1 MTLKD
6 DPLAP
11 PLSYDEMY
19 PAGHHAADRAQ
30 DNGNEP
36 AAPPSDQPI
45 VVVTDVALHEL
56 VDTAYHVLVDA
67 NDPPH
72 VFRRGMVL
80 VRMTRDDEGRPFLR
94 TMDHSALRLRLA
106 EVADWRRRTPDGG
119 TKPTHP
125 PTVAASTLIAIAD
138 RLDRIPNADQIVTAP
153 VFAPNGTMVLEAGY
167 APAARLIYEPAP
179 GFTVPAVSSRP
190 TTAEIAEARDLI
202 VTELMGDFPFVGD
215 AERAHAVAL
224 MLQPFVR
231 PMIAG
236 ATPCYLLEAPTPGSG
251 KGLLADVASMPA
263 LGSSLPA
270 MAEGRDDDEWRKR
283 LTSALLQGR
292 PTIRIDNITRPL
304 DSGALAMALTEP
316 VWQDR
321 VLGVSRDVLL
331 PIRCTWIVT
340 GNNPSLTTEIARRSV
355 RIRLDARVERPWL
368 AGDDEGG
375 RPITYRHTDLR
386 AWTLEHRDVL
396 VWAALTL
403 ISAWLARGGRGIDV
417 KLGSY
422 EAWSNVLGGVLATA
436 GIDSFLGNLDD
447 FYESSDSET
456 IALAAFFADW
466 WEEFGNRAVTASDLL
481 HLGTR
486 YLDLGGGSSADVRKR
501 LGNRLAHLRNT
512 VRGDLCVMPSGR
524 NRAKVHTY
532 RLEHR

>member
-1 MTLKD
+1 VTFDD

-11 PLSYDEMY
+11 PLSYDEAY
-19 PAGHHAADRAQ
+19 PQGHHGDGARVSN
-30 DNGNEP
+30 NGDEP
-36 AAPPSDQPI
+36 APPSDQPI
-45 VVVTDVALHEL
+45 VIITDLALHDL
-56 VDTAYHVLVDA
+56 VETAYDVVVEA

-72 VFRRGMVL
+72 VYRRGMVL

-94 TMDHSALRLRLA
+94 AMDHRALRLRLA

-125 PTVAASTLIAIAD
+125 PSVAASTLIAIAD
-138 RLDRIPNADQIVTAP
+138 RLNRVPNADQIVTAP
-153 VFAPNGTMVLEAGY
+153 AFAHDGTLLLEAGY
-167 APAARLIYEPAP
+167 SPAARLIYEPAP
-179 GFTVPAVSSRP
+179 GFTVPAVSPRP
-190 TTAEIAEARDLI
+190 TNAEIVEARDLI

-231 PMIAG
+231 PMIGG

-251 KGLLADVASMPA
+251 KGLLADVASLPA

-304 DSGALAMALTEP
+304 DSGALALALTEP

-368 AGDDEGG
+368 AGNDEGG
-375 RPITYRHTDLR
+375 RDITYRHADLR
-386 AWTLEHRDVL
+386 AWTLEHRDLL

-403 ISAWLARGGRGIDV
+403 ISAWLARSRPGVDT

-422 EAWSNVLGGVLATA
+422 EAWSDVLGGILATA
-436 GIDSFLGNLDD
+436 GIDGFLDNLGDL
-447 FYESSDSET
+447 YESSDSES

-466 WEEFGNRAVTASDLL
+466 WEEYGNRAVTASDLL

-501 LGNRLAHLRNT
+501 LGHRLAHLRNT
-512 VRGDLCVMPSGR
+512 VRGDLCVMPAGK
-524 NRAKVHTY
+524 NRAKIHTY